1 MKLRVFLPASGRL
14 DSTERIHW
22 MLFDSRRNLL
32 REDISPLADIPRAE
46 DVEAVL
52 PASRV
57 LFARLKLPKVNAAT
71 IRELLPYAVEDRL
84 LADPA
89 HIHAV
94 AGSTDARGETLV
106 AVIDREWLRAILEA
120 LAQAGIRP
128 RVGWCESALLA
139 GGRDDWHVVLGPARG
154 MLVDDQGVGVTFDR
168 SASSGF
174 PLALRIAL
182 DEASSRGDRPASI
195 RVHYERGEPLPDL
208 ARWSADTGVE
218 FVPGT
223 QWETLARGEPAATA
237 INLLSDDFATRRG
250 GLAAARIPRAAVVLA
265 VSIVLLQLAFVAF
278 DTWRLD
284 RERARLE
291 ARREAV
297 FRDAFPDAKVVVD
310 PDLQMARNLGELQRS
325 RGLAAD
331 DDFLAGVT
339 RAARESPLPARAIE
353 YANGKL
359 VVRRGGPP
367 GSLAWGGP
375 PGSLAWGGPTVAE
388 AAK

>member
-1 MKLRVFLPASGRL
+1 MKLRVFLPAAERL
-14 DSTERIHW
+14 DAAARIHW
-22 MLFDSRRNLL
+22 MLFDARRNLL
-32 REDISPLADIPRAE
+32 REDTSPLADIPRAD

-52 PASRV
+52 PAARV
-57 LFARLKLPKVNAAT
+57 LFARLRLPKVSAAT

-106 AVIDREWLRAILEA
+106 AVIDRGWLGGARDA
-120 LAQAGIRP
+120 LSAAGIRP
-128 RVGWCESALLA
+128 RRGWCESALLA

-168 SASSGF
+168 SAGAGF

-195 RVHYERGEPLPDL
+195 RVHHEGGEPLPDL
-208 ARWSADTGVE
+208 ARWSAETGVRFE
-218 FVPGT
+218 PGT
-223 QWETLARGEPAATA
+223 AWETLARGEPAPGA
-237 INLLSDDFATRRG
+237 IDLLTDEFGARRG
-250 GLAAARIPRAAVVLA
+250 GMGAWRVPRAAWALA
-265 VSIVLLQLAFVAF
+265 LAIAALQLAFAAA
-278 DTWRLD
+278 DAWRLG
-284 RERARLE
+284 RERSALE

-297 FRDAFPDAKVVVD
+297 FRDAFPEARVVVD
-310 PDLQMARNLGELQRS
+310 PQLQMARNLADLQRS

-331 DDFLAGVT
+331 DDFLAAMT
-339 RAARESPLPARAIE
+339 RAARESAAPARSIE

-359 VVRRGGPP
+359 VVSRGN
-367 GSLAWGGP
+367 A
-375 PGSLAWGGPTVAE
+375 AVAE
-388 AAK
+388 ARK